1 MPSSTGSWTACALVW
16 EKPHRT
22 HQGAIRRS
30 VLIQPEE
37 LVRSPAIYPYAPTP
51 SGFLARR
58 LDEAAYRRA
67 SFLDERIVGE
77 GEPAGPLPKSVLV
90 EASCDLPRRADFVFH
105 IGHVGSTLLARLLG
119 ESPGVFCL
127 REPALLR
134 PLAQA
139 RGMGQDSNGELSL
152 DVLMRLYSRTWR
164 TGQTALIKT
173 TSFVSELAEDLL
185 SQDRQARALVLS
197 VTPPVYL
204 RTILGGASSR
214 AESKAM
220 REMRR
225 ARLQRR
231 LDLAVEVQTEGE
243 WIAMSWLCEALCL
256 DRVATRFGER
266 VMWLDFD
273 RFPRRA
279 G

>member
-1 MPSSTGSWTACALVW
+1 
-16 EKPHRT
+16 
-22 HQGAIRRS
+22 
-30 VLIQPEE
+30 
-37 LVRSPAIYPYAPTP
+37 
-51 SGFLARR
+51 
-58 LDEAAYRRA
+58 
-67 SFLDERIVGE
+67 
-77 GEPAGPLPKSVLV
+77 
-90 EASCDLPRRADFVFH
+90 
-105 IGHVGSTLLARLLG
+105 
-119 ESPGVFCL
+119 
-127 REPALLR
+127 
-134 PLAQA
+134 
-139 RGMGQDSNGELSL
+139 MGRDTKGELSL

-273 RFPRRA
+273 RFLAEPAEHLGILFSHFDPATGPPLAPTLIAGDLIRRYSKAPEHAYDDDLRRA
-279 G
+279 VLAQAQNEHGPAIRAGMDWLQRVVSRHPEAMTALRRPARAARGLGATRTSLI